1 MSEAG
6 MKGCGSILWC
16 VLGAA
21 LIAVFFLSLGVGRF
35 AIAPGAVW
43 DILVSAALGSPAHD
57 MASTVVLELRLP
69 RTLLAMLVGAGL
81 ALSGAVYQ
89 GIFRNPLVSPDV
101 LGVSSGAGFGAVLGI
116 LLWGTGSG
124 TSVVAFV
131 CGMASVGLAYYF
143 SRSRGSVSMM
153 SLVLS
158 GIIISSIFSALISL
172 VKYAAD
178 PYDKLPAITYWLMG
192 SLGKADFDRLQVI
205 ALPMFAAGAFL
216 LAMRWRINI
225 LSLGE
230 EEARSLGVNPARIRN
245 IAIIAATVLTALSVT
260 ACGIVG
266 WVGLVIPHMCRRIV
280 GVDHARLLPAACL
293 VGAIFLALVDICA
306 RSLLAAELPIGIL
319 TALLGAPFFA
329 FLLKR
334 TREKQG
340 DWS

>member
-1 MSEAG
+1 
-6 MKGCGSILWC
+6 MKQRNGLLWTVFGILF
-16 VLGAA
+16 V
-21 LIAVFFLSLGVGRF
+21 AVFLLSLTAGRY
-35 AIAPGAVW
+35 AVAPSEVY
-43 DILVSAALGSPAHD
+43 DILACAVTGTARTD

-69 RTLLAMLVGAGL
+69 RTLLAMLVGAAL
-81 ALSGAVYQ
+81 SLSGAVYQ

-116 LLWGTGSG
+116 LLWGAGSE
-124 TSVVAFV
+124 TSVIAFL
-131 CGMASVGLAYYF
+131 CGMASVALAYYF

-192 SLGKADFDRLQVI
+192 SFGKADFDRLQVI
-205 ALPMFAAGAFL
+205 AVPMLVAGGFL

-245 IAIIAATVLTALSVT
+245 IAIVAATILTALSVT

-280 GVDHARLLPAACL
+280 GVDHARLLPAACFT
-293 VGAIFLALVDICA
+293 GAIFLALVDICA

-334 TREKQG
+334 TREKRG

>member
-1 MSEAG
+1 
-6 MKGCGSILWC
+6 MKQSNAVLWTIMA
-16 VLGAA
+16 VL
-21 LIAVFFLSLGVGRF
+21 LIAVFFLSLAAGRF
-35 AIAPGAVW
+35 AIEPGAVC
-43 DILVSAALGSPAHD
+43 DILMRAVRGDAGTD

-81 ALSGAVYQ
+81 SLSGAVYQ

-116 LLWGTGSG
+116 LLWGTGTG
-124 TSVVAFV
+124 TSIMAFV

-158 GIIISSIFSALISL
+158 GIIISSIFSAFISL
-172 VKYAAD
+172 VKYTAD

-192 SLGKADFDRLQVI
+192 SLGKADFDKIQI
-205 ALPMFAAGAFL
+205 IGLPMIAAGAL
-216 LAMRWRINI
+216 LIAIRWRINI

-230 EEARSLGVNPARIRN
+230 EEARSLGVNPVRIRN
-245 IAIIAATVLTALSVT
+245 IAIVAATVLTALSVM
-260 ACGIVG
+260 ACGIRV
-266 WVGLVIPHMCRRIV
+266 V
-280 GVDHARLLPAACL
+280 GVDHARLLPAACFT
-293 VGAIFLALVDICA
+293 GAIFLALVDICA

-329 FLLKR
+329 FLLKHI
-334 TREKQG
+334 REKQG

>member
-1 MSEAG
+1 
-6 MKGCGSILWC
+6 
-16 VLGAA
+16 
-21 LIAVFFLSLGVGRF
+21 
-35 AIAPGAVW
+35 
-43 DILVSAALGSPAHD
+43 
-57 MASTVVLELRLP
+57 
-69 RTLLAMLVGAGL
+69 
-81 ALSGAVYQ
+81 
-89 GIFRNPLVSPDV
+89 
-101 LGVSSGAGFGAVLGI
+101 
-116 LLWGTGSG
+116 
-124 TSVVAFV
+124 
-131 CGMASVGLAYYF
+131 
-143 SRSRGSVSMM
+143 MM

-192 SLGKADFDRLQVI
+192 SFAKADFDKLEIIGV
-205 ALPMFAAGAFL
+205 PMIAAGALL

-230 EEARSLGVNPARIRN
+230 EEARSLGIDPARLRN
-245 IAIIAATVLTALSVT
+245 IAIVAATVITALSVT
-260 ACGIVG
+260 SCGIVG

-280 GVDHARLLPAACL
+280 GVDHQRLLPVTCF

-329 FLLKR
+329 VLLKR
-334 TREKQG
+334 TREKMG

>member
-1 MSEAG
+1 MQKSNRL
-6 MKGCGSILWC
+6 LW
-16 VLGAA
+16 LSLTGG
-21 LIAVFFLSLGVGRF
+21 LIAVFFLSLAAGRYPLWPDEV
-35 AIAPGAVW
+35 AEILMNALGGAPGE
-43 DILVSAALGSPAHD
+43 D

-81 ALSGAVYQ
+81 SLSGAVYQ

-116 LLWGTGSG
+116 LLWGTGG
-124 TSVVAFV
+124 VW
-131 CGMASVGLAYYF
+131 LAYYF
-143 SRSRGSVSMM
+143 SKSRGAVSMM

-192 SLGKADFDRLQVI
+192 SFAKADFDKLEIIGV
-205 ALPMFAAGAFL
+205 PMIAAGALL

-230 EEARSLGVNPARIRN
+230 EEARSLGIDPARLRN
-245 IAIIAATVLTALSVT
+245 IAIVAATVITALSVT
-260 ACGIVG
+260 SCGIVG

-280 GVDHARLLPAACL
+280 GVDHQRLLPVTCF

-306 RSLLAAELPIGIL
+306 RSALAAELPIGIL

-329 FLLKR
+329 VLLKR
-334 TREKQG
+334 TREKMG

>member
-1 MSEAG
+1 MQKSNRL
-6 MKGCGSILWC
+6 LW
-16 VLGAA
+16 LSLTGG
-21 LIAVFFLSLGVGRF
+21 LIAVFFLSLAAGRYPLWPDEV
-35 AIAPGAVW
+35 AEIQMTALGGAPGA
-43 DILVSAALGSPAHD
+43 DLD
-57 MASTVVLELRLP
+57 STVVLELRLP

-81 ALSGAVYQ
+81 SLSGAVYQ

-116 LLWGTGSG
+116 LLWGTGGVTSLLAFACG
-124 TSVVAFV
+124 TGSVW
-131 CGMASVGLAYYF
+131 LAYYF
-143 SRSRGSVSMM
+143 SKSRGAVSMM

-192 SLGKADFDRLQVI
+192 SFAKADFDKLEIIGV
-205 ALPMFAAGAFL
+205 PMIAAGALL

-230 EEARSLGVNPARIRN
+230 EEARSLGIDPARLRN
-245 IAIIAATVLTALSVT
+245 IAIVAATVITALSVT
-260 ACGIVG
+260 SCGIVG

-280 GVDHARLLPAACL
+280 GVDHQRLLPATCF

-306 RSLLAAELPIGIL
+306 RSALAAELPIGIL

-329 FLLKR
+329 VLLKR
-334 TREKQG
+334 TREKMG

>member
-1 MSEAG
+1 
-6 MKGCGSILWC
+6 MKQSNAALWTIMT
-16 VLGAA
+16 VL
-21 LIAVFFLSLGVGRF
+21 LIAVFFLSLAAGRF
-35 AIAPGAVW
+35 AIEPGAVF
-43 DILVSAALGSPAHD
+43 DILVRAAGGNAGTD

-81 ALSGAVYQ
+81 SLSGAVYQ

-116 LLWGTGSG
+116 LLWGTGMG
-124 TSVVAFV
+124 TSVIAFA

-143 SRSRGSVSMM
+143 SRSRGAVSMM

-172 VKYAAD
+172 VKYSAD

-192 SLGKADFDRLQVI
+192 SLGKADFDKLQI
-205 ALPMFAAGAFL
+205 IGLPMIAI
-216 LAMRWRINI
+216 RWRINI

-245 IAIIAATVLTALSVT
+245 IAIVAATVLTALSVT
-260 ACGIVG
+260 SCGIVG
-266 WVGLVIPHMCRRIV
+266 WVGLVIPHMCRRMV
-280 GVDHARLLPAACL
+280 GVDHQRLLPATCF

-329 FLLKR
+329 VLLKR
-334 TREKQG
+334 TREKMG

>member
-1 MSEAG
+1 
-6 MKGCGSILWC
+6 MKQNNAALWTTMT
-16 VLGAA
+16 VL
-21 LIAVFFLSLGVGRF
+21 LIAVFFLSLAAGRF
-35 AIAPGAVW
+35 AIAPGEVC
-43 DILVSAALGSPAHD
+43 DILMRAAGGNAGTD

-69 RTLLAMLVGAGL
+69 RTLIAMLVGAGL
-81 ALSGAVYQ
+81 FSGAVYQ
-89 GIFRNPLVSPDV
+89 GIFRTPLVSPDV

-116 LLWGTGSG
+116 LLWGTGTG
-124 TSVVAFV
+124 TSVIAFV
-131 CGMASVGLAYYF
+131 CGMASVGLVYYF

-172 VKYAAD
+172 VKYVAD

-192 SLGKADFDRLQVI
+192 SLGKADFDKIQI
-205 ALPMFAAGAFL
+205 IGLPMIAAGAL
-216 LAMRWRINI
+216 LIAIRWRINI

-245 IAIIAATVLTALSVT
+245 IAIVAATILTALSVT

-266 WVGLVIPHMCRRIV
+266 WVGLVIPHMCRRMV
-280 GVDHARLLPAACL
+280 GVDHARLLPAACFM
-293 VGAIFLALVDICA
+293 GAIFLALVDICA

>member
-1 MSEAG
+1 MN
-6 MKGCGSILWC
+6 
-16 VLGAA
+16 
-21 LIAVFFLSLGVGRF
+21 
-35 AIAPGAVW
+35 
-43 DILVSAALGSPAHD
+43 ALGGAPADD

-81 ALSGAVYQ
+81 SLSGAVYQ

-116 LLWGTGSG
+116 LLWGTGGG
-124 TSVVAFV
+124 TSLLAFI
-131 CGMASVGLAYYF
+131 CGAASVWLAYYF
-143 SRSRGSVSMM
+143 SKSRGSVSMM

-192 SLGKADFDRLQVI
+192 SFSKADFDKLEI
-205 ALPMFAAGAFL
+205 IGLPMIAAGALL

-230 EEARSLGVNPARIRN
+230 EKARSLGIDPARLRN
-245 IAIIAATVLTALSVT
+245 IAIVAATVITALSVT
-260 ACGIVG
+260 SCGIVG
-266 WVGLVIPHMCRRIV
+266 WVGLVIPHMCRRMV
-280 GVDHARLLPAACL
+280 GVDHQRLLPATCF

-329 FLLKR
+329 VLLKR
-334 TREKQG
+334 TREKMG

>member
-1 MSEAG
+1 
-6 MKGCGSILWC
+6 MKQSNAALWTIMT
-16 VLGAA
+16 VL
-21 LIAVFFLSLGVGRF
+21 LIAVFFLSLAAGRF
-35 AIAPGAVW
+35 AIEPAAVC
-43 DILVSAALGSPAHD
+43 DILMRAAGGNAGTD

-81 ALSGAVYQ
+81 SLSGAVYQ

-116 LLWGTGSG
+116 LLWGTGGG
-124 TSVVAFV
+124 TSLLAFL
-131 CGMASVGLAYYF
+131 CGAASVWLAYYF
-143 SRSRGSVSMM
+143 SKSRGSVSMM

-192 SLGKADFDRLQVI
+192 SFSKADFDKLEI
-205 ALPMFAAGAFL
+205 IGLPMIAAGALL

-230 EEARSLGVNPARIRN
+230 EEARSLGIDPARLRN
-245 IAIIAATVLTALSVT
+245 IAIVAATVITALSVT
-260 ACGIVG
+260 SCGIVG

-280 GVDHARLLPAACL
+280 GVDHQRLLPATCF

-306 RSLLAAELPIGIL
+306 RSALAAELPIGIL

-329 FLLKR
+329 VLLKR
-334 TREKQG
+334 TREKMG

>member
-1 MSEAG
+1 MQKSNRL
-6 MKGCGSILWC
+6 LW
-16 VLGAA
+16 LSLTGG
-21 LIAVFFLSLGVGRF
+21 LIAVFFLSLAAGRYPLWPDEV
-35 AIAPGAVW
+35 AEILMTALGGAPGE
-43 DILVSAALGSPAHD
+43 D

-81 ALSGAVYQ
+81 SLSGAVYQ

-116 LLWGTGSG
+116 LLWGTGGG
-124 TSVVAFV
+124 TSLLAFI
-131 CGMASVGLAYYF
+131 CGAASVWLAYYF
-143 SRSRGSVSMM
+143 SKSRGSVSMM

-192 SLGKADFDRLQVI
+192 SFSKADFDKLEI
-205 ALPMFAAGAFL
+205 IGLPMIAAGALL

-230 EEARSLGVNPARIRN
+230 EEARSLGIDPARLRN
-245 IAIIAATVLTALSVT
+245 IAIVAATVITALSVT
-260 ACGIVG
+260 SCGIVG
-266 WVGLVIPHMCRRIV
+266 WVGLVIPHMCRRMV
-280 GVDHARLLPAACL
+280 GVDHQRLLPATCF

-329 FLLKR
+329 VLLKR
-334 TREKQG
+334 TREKMG

>member
-1 MSEAG
+1 
-6 MKGCGSILWC
+6 MKQRNGLLWTAFGILF
-16 VLGAA
+16 V
-21 LIAVFFLSLGVGRF
+21 AVFLLSLTAGRY
-35 AIAPGAVW
+35 AIAPSEVY
-43 DILVSAALGSPAHD
+43 DILASAVTGTARTD

-69 RTLLAMLVGAGL
+69 RTLLAMLVGAAL
-81 ALSGAVYQ
+81 SLSGAVYQ

-116 LLWGTGSG
+116 LLWGTGSE
-124 TSVVAFV
+124 TSVIAFL
-131 CGMASVGLAYYF
+131 CGMASVALAYYF

-205 ALPMFAAGAFL
+205 AVPMLVAGGFL

-245 IAIIAATVLTALSVT
+245 IAIVAATVLTALSVT
-260 ACGIVG
+260 ACGIVR
-266 WVGLVIPHMCRRIV
+266 WVGLVIPHMCRRMV
-280 GVDHARLLPAACL
+280 GVDHARLLPAACFT
-293 VGAIFLALVDICA
+293 GAIFLALVDICA

>member
-1 MSEAG
+1 MKKHPWMLWAG
-6 MKGCGSILWC
+6 LTAGL
-16 VLGAA
+16 V
-21 LIAVFFLSLGVGRF
+21 AVFFLSLAAGRYPICPDEVA
-35 AIAPGAVW
+35 AI
-43 DILVSAALGSPAHD
+43 LMNALGGAPADD

-81 ALSGAVYQ
+81 SLSGAVYQ

-116 LLWGTGSG
+116 LLWGTGGG
-124 TSVVAFV
+124 TSLLAFL
-131 CGMASVGLAYYF
+131 CGAASVWLAYYF
-143 SRSRGSVSMM
+143 SKSRGSVSMM

-172 VKYAAD
+172 VKYSAD

-192 SLGKADFDRLQVI
+192 SFSKADFDKLEI
-205 ALPMFAAGAFL
+205 IGLPMIAAGALL

-230 EEARSLGVNPARIRN
+230 EEARSLGIDPARLRN
-245 IAIIAATVLTALSVT
+245 IAIVAATVITALSVT
-260 ACGIVG
+260 SCGIVG
-266 WVGLVIPHMCRRIV
+266 WVGLVIPHMCRRMV
-280 GVDHARLLPAACL
+280 GVDHQRLLPATCF

>member
-1 MSEAG
+1 
-6 MKGCGSILWC
+6 MKQSNAALWTIMT
-16 VLGAA
+16 VL
-21 LIAVFFLSLGVGRF
+21 LIAVFFLSLAAGRF
-35 AIAPGAVW
+35 AIEPGAVF
-43 DILVSAALGSPAHD
+43 DILVRAAGGNAGTD

-81 ALSGAVYQ
+81 SLSGAVYQ

-116 LLWGTGSG
+116 LIWGTGTG
-124 TSVVAFV
+124 TSVIAFA

-143 SRSRGSVSMM
+143 SRSRGAVSMM

-192 SLGKADFDRLQVI
+192 SFSKADFDKLEI
-205 ALPMFAAGAFL
+205 IGLPMIAAGALL

-230 EEARSLGVNPARIRN
+230 EEARSLGIDPVRLRN
-245 IAIIAATVLTALSVT
+245 IAIVAATVITALSVT
-260 ACGIVG
+260 SCGIVG
-266 WVGLVIPHMCRRIV
+266 WVGLVIPHMCRRMV
-280 GVDHARLLPAACL
+280 GVDHQRLLPATCF

-329 FLLKR
+329 VLLKR
-334 TREKQG
+334 TREKMG

>member
-1 MSEAG
+1 MQKSNRL
-6 MKGCGSILWC
+6 LW
-16 VLGAA
+16 LSLTGG
-21 LIAVFFLSLGVGRF
+21 LIAVFFLSLAAGRYPLWPDEV
-35 AIAPGAVW
+35 AEILMNALGGAPGE
-43 DILVSAALGSPAHD
+43 D

-81 ALSGAVYQ
+81 SLSGAVYQ

-116 LLWGTGSG
+116 LLWGTGGG
-124 TSVVAFV
+124 TSLLAFL
-131 CGMASVGLAYYF
+131 CGAASVWLAYYF
-143 SRSRGSVSMM
+143 SKSRGSVSMM

-192 SLGKADFDRLQVI
+192 SFAKADFDKLEIIGV
-205 ALPMFAAGAFL
+205 PMIAAGALL

-230 EEARSLGVNPARIRN
+230 EEARSLGIDPARLRN
-245 IAIIAATVLTALSVT
+245 IAIVAATVITALSVT
-260 ACGIVG
+260 SCGIVG

-280 GVDHARLLPAACL
+280 GVDHQRLLPATCF

-329 FLLKR
+329 VLLKR
-334 TREKQG
+334 TREKMG

>member
-1 MSEAG
+1 
-6 MKGCGSILWC
+6 MKKRSALLWIAFG
-16 VLGAA
+16 VL
-21 LIAVFFLSLGVGRF
+21 LIAVFFLSLAAGRF
-35 AIAPGAVW
+35 AIAPGEVC
-43 DILVSAALGSPAHD
+43 DILLRAAGGNAGTD

-81 ALSGAVYQ
+81 SLSGAAYQ

-116 LLWGTGSG
+116 LLWGTGTG
-124 TSVVAFV
+124 TSVIAFV

-143 SRSRGSVSMM
+143 SRSRGSISMM

-192 SLGKADFDRLQVI
+192 SLGKADFDKLQI
-205 ALPMFAAGAFL
+205 IGLPMIAAGAL
-216 LAMRWRINI
+216 LIAIRWRINI

-245 IAIIAATVLTALSVT
+245 IAIVAATILTALSVT

-266 WVGLVIPHMCRRIV
+266 WVGLVICRRMV
-280 GVDHARLLPAACL
+280 GVDHARLLPAACFT
-293 VGAIFLALVDICA
+293 GAIFLALVDICA

>member
-1 MSEAG
+1 MKQNNVFLWSG
-6 MKGCGSILWC
+6 M
-16 VLGAA
+16 AA
-21 LIAVFFLSLGVGRF
+21 LLAAVFFFSLAVGRL
-35 AIAPGAVW
+35 AIEPSVVY
-43 DILVSAALGSPAHD
+43 DILLRAVSGNVESD
-57 MASTVVLELRLP
+57 MVSTIILELRLP

-81 ALSGAVYQ
+81 SLSGAVYQ

-116 LLWGTGSG
+116 LLWGSG
-124 TSVVAFV
+124 TVTSVCAFV
-131 CGMASVGLAYYF
+131 CGMASVALAYYF

-158 GIIISSIFSALISL
+158 GIIISSIFAALISL
-172 VKYAAD
+172 VKYSAD

-192 SLGKADFDRLQVI
+192 SLGKADLESLRI
-205 ALPMFAAGAFL
+205 IGLPMIAAGSLL
-216 LAMRWRINI
+216 LAIRWRINI

-245 IAIIAATVLTALSVT
+245 IAIVAATVLTALSVT
-260 ACGIVG
+260 SCGIVG
-266 WVGLVIPHMCRRIV
+266 WVGLVIPHMCRRMV
-280 GVDHARLLPAACL
+280 GVDHARLLPTACFM
-293 VGAIFLALVDICA
+293 GAIFLALVDVCA
-306 RSLLAAELPIGIL
+306 RSLLSAELPIGIF

>member
-1 MSEAG
+1 MQKSNRL
-6 MKGCGSILWC
+6 LW
-16 VLGAA
+16 LSLTGG
-21 LIAVFFLSLGVGRF
+21 LIAVFFLSLAAGRYPLWPDEV
-35 AIAPGAVW
+35 AE
-43 DILVSAALGSPAHD
+43 ILMNALGVAPADD

-81 ALSGAVYQ
+81 SLSGAVYQ

-116 LLWGTGSG
+116 LLWGTGGG
-124 TSVVAFV
+124 TSLLAFI
-131 CGMASVGLAYYF
+131 CGAASVWLAYYF
-143 SRSRGSVSMM
+143 SKSRGSVSMM

-192 SLGKADFDRLQVI
+192 SFAKADFDKIQI
-205 ALPMFAAGAFL
+205 IGLPMIAAGVL
-216 LAMRWRINI
+216 LIAIRWRINI

-230 EEARSLGVNPARIRN
+230 EEARSLGIDPARLRN
-245 IAIIAATVLTALSVT
+245 IAIVAATVITALSVT
-260 ACGIVG
+260 SCGIVG
-266 WVGLVIPHMCRRIV
+266 WVGLVIPHMCRRMV
-280 GVDHARLLPAACL
+280 GVDHQRLLPATCF

-329 FLLKR
+329 VLLKR
-334 TREKQG
+334 TREKMG